1 MSIKTSEEILTS
13 LKEILKDDTS
23 DTALTILEDVSDTMN
38 DLTEKSKGDGVDWK
52 QKYEDNDKEWRE
64 KYRDRFFN
72 HSSDEPEDDIDNN
85 DDFVEE
91 KTKFD
96 DLFSQEGV
104 K

>member
-1 MSIKTSEEILTS
+1 MSVISKADLLKKFSEIVG
-13 LKEILKDDTS
+13 DDNS
-23 DTALTILEDVSDTMN
+23 DKVLDFMGDLSDTM
-38 DLTEKSKGDGVDWK
+38 DDYDTKTKGDGVDWK

-72 HSSDEPEDDIDNN
+72 HTSDEPDETIDNN
-85 DDFVEE
+85 NDGVEE

-96 DLFSQEGV
+96 ELFSQEGV